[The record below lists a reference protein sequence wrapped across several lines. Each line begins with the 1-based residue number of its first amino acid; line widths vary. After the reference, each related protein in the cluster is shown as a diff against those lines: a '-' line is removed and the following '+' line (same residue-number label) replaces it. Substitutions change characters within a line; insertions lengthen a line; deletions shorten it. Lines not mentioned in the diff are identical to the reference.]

1 MKDIELKINNTNI
14 SPHSEIKGNIVV
26 NYPGRYDGVVIN
38 IQILGSNELVVYSS
52 YNEKKISQNVSR
64 LFISKD
70 SMPDNK
76 AEFTASIEFEPKET
90 HEVKFRVSIIEQ
102 HKEIESAVVFAKFA
116 SESQQDN
123 FVPKLVNI
131 QLGIDN
137 HLIWVNDDD
146 VAHTVTPDHR
156 AEDSY
161 SGPFGSSGV
170 ILPGESY
177 EFLFTES
184 TEVPYHCEPHPWMTG
199 TLIITKQRF

>member
-38 IQILGSNELVVYSS
+38 IQIFGSNELVVYRS
-52 YNEKKISQNVSR
+52 YNAKKISQNVSR

-116 SESQQDN
+116 
-123 FVPKLVNI
+123 
-131 QLGIDN
+131 
-137 HLIWVNDDD
+137 
-146 VAHTVTPDHR
+146 
-156 AEDSY
+156 
-161 SGPFGSSGV
+161 
-170 ILPGESY
+170 
-177 EFLFTES
+177 
-184 TEVPYHCEPHPWMTG
+184 
-199 TLIITKQRF
+199 